1 MARRYWI
8 SNGGNWNDTAHWSTS
23 SGGSSGAAVPT
34 SSDDVFFD
42 SNSFSLASQ
51 TVTVNV
57 NAVCLNMSWSGVTN
71 TPTLHLAGFGTRI
84 FDIYGSLTFVSGMAL
99 TSQSTSNDYT
109 FQATTVGQTLTF
121 GGQTIPNILLFRGN
135 GGGWTLQDAL
145 TVASNCSVTVG
156 RASLFPTV
164 SLDIN
169 GQDVTFTNSTFQMY
183 TGATVT
189 LGSSKFVMIGG
200 SLTKF
205 DIDGG
210 TLNMDSVTLV
220 LANTTAVS
228 GGMLD
233 FALGTV
239 NPGTSTI
246 KLMGTGGTINDLIAG
261 IRNLSGSALTLNT
274 VILDGGSNYLIG
286 DLVFT
291 TLTMN
296 PGSGLLLQPSQT
308 ITTTTLMAQGNST
321 DGIVIDT
328 DGAGTA
334 TISATTA
341 ITEYI
346 TVSDNTATGTA
357 SPFNN
362 IGGTDEGGT
371 TGWTFTTPPHGN
383 TALGSEAGYSNIS
396 GSGNVFLGYRA
407 GYSELGSNKLYIS
420 NSSTA
425 TPLILG
431 DFDADTLTFA
441 AAVTATNFIST
452 VATGTQPYATTST
465 TLNTNLN
472 ADMVDSV
479 HVATLTDARLLR
491 YESTGTQIENSTV
504 TETAG
509 ALGGITTISMSGQL
523 TNTLAI
529 GTAPFA
535 ITSTTKVT
543 NLNVDLLDDQSG
555 AYYLDSAN
563 FTGTNWTD
571 LTDAGDTTLHYH
583 AADRVDANQ
592 TFTDVTTNDANTT
605 SHGFAL
611 KAIAPLSGIRNII
624 AIDNTETIYKVT
636 ALLDSVAP
644 ADLAGTAT
652 AGTSLIAARRD
663 HVHLGLTSVQLTDLT
678 DGGATTLHSHAGGG
692 YTNLTQF
699 VDQTAWRVFYSD
711 SLGDVTELALGSANT
726 VLTSNGA
733 TSAPTWETP
742 TSGSTDFLVVQ
753 VFS

>member
-1 MARRYWI
+1 MARYWVGD
-8 SNGGNWNDTAHWSTS
+8 GGNWNDTTHWSTS

-34 SSDDVFFD
+34 TTDDVFFD
-42 SNSFSLASQ
+42 ANSFSSGSQ
-51 TVTVNV
+51 TVTANV
-57 NAVCLNMSWSGVTN
+57 NGNCRDMDWSGVTN
-71 TPTLHLAGFGTRI
+71 SPTFHLTGFGTKI
-84 FDIYGSLTFVSGMAL
+84 VDISGSLTFATGMSLTTQSSSNTFNFSATSTGKTITTGGVS
-99 TSQSTSNDYT
+99 
-109 FQATTVGQTLTF
+109 
-121 GGQTIPNILLFRGN
+121 IPFEWDFRGS
-135 GGGWTLQDAL
+135 GGGWTLQDAF
-145 TVASNCSVTVG
+145 TVTGNTAIVAG
-156 RASLFPTV
+156 RAWLFPTV
-164 SLDIN
+164 SLDFN
-169 GQDVTFTNSTFQMY
+169 GQDVTFTSNNSTFQMY

-189 LGSSKFVMIGG
+189 LGSSKFVMNG
-200 SLTKF
+200 SSGTHF
-205 DIDGG
+205 AMEGG
-210 TLNMDSVTLV
+210 TLNMNSATLV
-220 LANTTAVS
+220 LANTTSNTATI
-228 GGMLD
+228 D
-233 FALGTV
+233 FNSGTV
-239 NPGTSTI
+239 NPGTSII
-246 KLMGTGGTINDLIAG
+246 KLMGTGGTISNYVAG
-261 IRNLSGSALTLNT
+261 IRNDTGSALTLNT
-274 VILDGGSNYLIG
+274 VILNGGSNYLTG